1 MVKTVLGEHMNTN
14 KKKMDDIYTYMKFRG
29 DLDLKNFP
37 LNEVDALIF
46 SELAYIQFKNIV
58 PAVGE
63 KGTITL
69 KEAAQKY
76 IPKEGKESIFYV
88 RYEKLL
94 EAVTECPRYAE
105 LQLSNYVS
113 VIDQEEKQQ
122 FSALHI
128 HINPFLTFIAF
139 RGTDETLVGW
149 REDFDMSYK
158 MPVPAQISAVDYV
171 NQTTK
176 GIFQKYY
183 IGGHSKGGNLAI
195 YSSVFCDASVQN
207 NIKAVYNFDGPGF
220 HKKIADNVSCLKIK
234 ERIHT
239 FVPEASVVGMLMEH
253 EEKYKDVKSYE
264 TTFMQHEG
272 LSWSVDGIK
281 FETVESVDEFS
292 NSISVT
298 LKGWLEKADCEDRK
312 VMVNALFDILEVG
325 GIHSVLDFKDISV
338 HNTTAMV
345 KAAAALPKEQREIV
359 SYLIKTW
366 IAESK
371 KTVVNAIKEESILE
385 IPIPEIRKRRKGSK
399 ELGQQN

>member
-1 MVKTVLGEHMNTN
+1 MNLN
-14 KKKMDDIYTYMKFRG
+14 KKKIDDIYTYLKFRG

-46 SELAYIQFKNIV
+46 SELSYIQFENIV
-58 PAVGE
+58 PTVEE

-69 KEAAQKY
+69 AEAAKKY
-76 IPKEGKESIFYV
+76 IPKEGKESIFYA

-94 EAVTECPRYAE
+94 EKMAECPRYAQ
-105 LQLSNYVS
+105 LQLSNYVNL
-113 VIDQEEKQQ
+113 IDQEEKQQ

-128 HINPFLTFIAF
+128 QMNPFLTFIAF

-158 MPVPAQISAVDYV
+158 MPVPAQISAVEYV

-176 GIFQKYY
+176 GLFQKYY

-195 YSSVFCDASVQN
+195 YSSVFCDTSVQS

-220 HKKIADNVSCLKIK
+220 HEKIADNESYQKMK
-234 ERIHT
+234 DRIHT
-239 FVPEASVVGMLMEH
+239 FIPESSVVGMLMEH
-253 EEKYKDVKSYE
+253 EETYQVVKSYE

-272 LSWSVDGIK
+272 LSWSVDGTK
-281 FETVESVDEFS
+281 FETVETVDEFS
-292 NSISVT
+292 NGISVT
-298 LKGWLEKADCEDRK
+298 LKGWLEKADYEDRK

-325 GIHSVLDFKDISV
+325 GIQNVLDFKDISV

-345 KAAAALPKEQREIV
+345 KGRVKED
-359 SYLIKTW
+359 
-366 IAESK
+366 
-371 KTVVNAIKEESILE
+371 N
-385 IPIPEIRKRRKGSK
+385 G
-399 ELGQQN
+399 NN

>member
-1 MVKTVLGEHMNTN
+1 MNLN
-14 KKKMDDIYTYMKFRG
+14 KKKIDDIYTYLKFRG

-46 SELAYIQFKNIV
+46 SELSYIQFENIV
-58 PAVGE
+58 PTVEE

-69 KEAAQKY
+69 AEAAKKY
-76 IPKEGKESIFYV
+76 IPKEGKESIFYA

-94 EAVTECPRYAE
+94 EKMAECPRYAQ
-105 LQLSNYVS
+105 LQLSNYVNL
-113 VIDQEEKQQ
+113 IDQEEKQQ

-128 HINPFLTFIAF
+128 QMNPFLTFIAF

-158 MPVPAQISAVDYV
+158 MPVPAQISAVEYV

-176 GIFQKYY
+176 GLFQKYY

-195 YSSVFCDASVQN
+195 YSSVFCDTSVQS

-220 HKKIADNVSCLKIK
+220 HEKIADNESYLKMK
-234 ERIHT
+234 DRIHT
-239 FVPEASVVGMLMEH
+239 FIPESSVVGMLMEH
-253 EEKYKDVKSYE
+253 EETYQVVKSYE

-272 LSWSVDGIK
+272 LSWSVDGTK
-281 FETVESVDEFS
+281 FETVETVDEFS
-292 NSISVT
+292 NGISVT
-298 LKGWLEKADCEDRK
+298 LKGWLEKADYEDRK

-325 GIHSVLDFKDISV
+325 GIQNVLDFKDISV

-345 KAAAALPKEQREIV
+345 KAAAALPKEQREIIN
-359 SYLIKTW
+359 YLIRMW
-366 IAESK
+366 VVESK
-371 KTVVNAIKEESILE
+371 KTVVNAIKGEEMGIELSE
-385 IPIPEIRKRRKGSK
+385 IIKVYKR
-399 ELGQQN
+399 

>member
-1 MVKTVLGEHMNTN
+1 MDSN
-14 KKKMDDIYTYMKFRG
+14 KKKADDIYTYLKFRG

-46 SELAYIQFKNIV
+46 SELSYIQFENIV
-58 PAVGE
+58 PEVGE

-69 KEAAQKY
+69 EEAAKKY
-76 IPKEGKESIFYV
+76 IPKEGKESSFYA

-94 EAVTECPRYAE
+94 KAMVKCPRYAD
-105 LQLSNYVS
+105 LHLSNYIS
-113 VIDQEEKQQ
+113 VTDLDKKQQ

-176 GIFQKYY
+176 GLFQKYF

-195 YSSVFCDASVQN
+195 YSAVFCDSSVQN

-220 HKKIADNVSCLKIK
+220 HRKIADNESYLKIK
-234 ERIHT
+234 DRIYSY
-239 FVPEASVVGMLMEH
+239 VPEASVVGMLMEH
-253 EEKYKDVKSYE
+253 EEEYKVVKSYE
-264 TTFMQHEG
+264 TMLLQHEG
-272 LSWSVDGIK
+272 LSWNVNGTK
-281 FETVESVDEFS
+281 FETVENVDEFS
-292 NSISVT
+292 NSISAT
-298 LKGWLEKADCEDRK
+298 LKGWLEKADYEERK
-312 VMVNALFDILEVG
+312 VMVDALFNILEIG
-325 GIHSVLDFKDISV
+325 NIQSILDFKDIGV

-345 KAAAALPKEQREIV
+345 KAAATLPKEQREIINH
-359 SYLIKTW
+359 LIKMW
-366 IAESK
+366 ITESR
-371 KTVVNAIKEESILE
+371 KTVVNAIKGEEPILE
-385 IPIPEIRKRRKGSK
+385 MPEIIKRRKSSK
-399 ELGQQN
+399 EIES

>member
-1 MVKTVLGEHMNTN
+1 MNSNKRKT
-14 KKKMDDIYTYMKFRG
+14 DDIYTYLKFRG

-46 SELAYIQFKNIV
+46 SELSYIQFENIV
-58 PAVGE
+58 PAAGE
-63 KGTITL
+63 KGSITL
-69 KEAAQKY
+69 KEAAQMY
-76 IPKEGKESIFYV
+76 VPKEGKESIFYA

-94 EAVTECPRYAE
+94 EETAKCQRYAD

-113 VIDQEEKQQ
+113 VIDLEEKQQ

-176 GIFQKYY
+176 GLFQKYY

-195 YSSVFCDASVQN
+195 YSAVFCDSGVQS

-220 HKKIADNVSCLKIK
+220 HKKIADNEAYVKIK
-234 ERIHT
+234 DKIYS

-253 EEKYKDVKSYE
+253 EEEYQVVKSYE
-264 TTFMQHEG
+264 NTLMQHEG
-272 LSWSVDGIK
+272 LSWSVDGTK

-298 LKGWLEKADCEDRK
+298 LKGWLEKAEYEDRK
-312 VMVNALFDILEVG
+312 VMVDALFDILEIG
-325 GIHSVLDFKDISV
+325 GIRNILDFKDISV

-345 KAAAALPKEQREIV
+345 KAAATLPKEQREIINH
-359 SYLIKTW
+359 LIKMW
-366 IAESK
+366 IAESR
-371 KTVVNAIKEESILE
+371 KTVVNVIKEESMIE
-385 IPIPEIRKRRKGSK
+385 IPEILKRKTIK
-399 ELGQQN
+399 ESH

>member
-1 MVKTVLGEHMNTN
+1 MNLN
-14 KKKMDDIYTYMKFRG
+14 KKKIDDIYTYLKFRG

-46 SELAYIQFKNIV
+46 SELSYIQFENIV
-58 PAVGE
+58 PTVEE

-69 KEAAQKY
+69 AEAAKKY
-76 IPKEGKESIFYV
+76 IPKEGKESIFYA

-94 EAVTECPRYAE
+94 EKMAECPRYAQ
-105 LQLSNYVS
+105 LQLSNYVNL
-113 VIDQEEKQQ
+113 IDQEEKQQ

-128 HINPFLTFIAF
+128 QMNPFLTFIAF

-158 MPVPAQISAVDYV
+158 MPVPAQISAVEYV

-176 GIFQKYY
+176 GLFQKYY

-195 YSSVFCDASVQN
+195 YSSVFCDTSVQS

-220 HKKIADNVSCLKIK
+220 HEKIADNESYQKMK
-234 ERIHT
+234 DRIHT
-239 FVPEASVVGMLMEH
+239 FIPESSVVGMLMEH
-253 EEKYKDVKSYE
+253 EETYQVVKSYE

-272 LSWSVDGIK
+272 LSWSVDGTK
-281 FETVESVDEFS
+281 FETVETVDEFS
-292 NSISVT
+292 NGISVT
-298 LKGWLEKADCEDRK
+298 LKGWLEKADYEDRK

-325 GIHSVLDFKDISV
+325 GIQNVLDFKDISV

-345 KAAAALPKEQREIV
+345 KAAAALPKEQREIIN
-359 SYLIKTW
+359 YLIRMW
-366 IAESK
+366 VVESK
-371 KTVVNAIKEESILE
+371 KTVVNAIKGEETGIELSE
-385 IPIPEIRKRRKGSK
+385 IIKVYKR
-399 ELGQQN
+399 

>member
-1 MVKTVLGEHMNTN
+1 MNTN
-14 KKKMDDIYTYMKFRG
+14 KKKTDDIYTYLKFRG
-29 DLDLKNFP
+29 DLDLKNYP

-46 SELAYIQFKNIV
+46 SELSYIHFENIV
-58 PAVGE
+58 PEVGE
-63 KGTITL
+63 KGSITL
-69 KEAAQKY
+69 AEAAQKY
-76 IPKEGKESIFYV
+76 IPKEGRTSIFYA

-94 EAVTECPRYAE
+94 MEAAKCPRYE
-105 LQLSNYVS
+105 DLQLSNYVS
-113 VIDQEEKQQ
+113 VIDQEERQQ

-139 RGTDETLVGW
+139 RGTDETLTGW

-158 MPVPAQISAVDYV
+158 MPVQAQISAVDYV

-176 GIFQKYY
+176 GLFQKYY

-195 YSSVFCDASVQN
+195 YSSVFCDSSVQN

-220 HKKIADNVSCLKIK
+220 HKKIVDNESYIK
-234 ERIHT
+234 MKDRIHT

-253 EEKYKDVKSYE
+253 EEEYTVVKSYE

-272 LSWSVDGIK
+272 LSWSVAGTG

-298 LKGWLEKADCEDRK
+298 LKSWLEKADYEDRK
-312 VMVNALFDILEVG
+312 IMVNALFDILEIG
-325 GIHSVLDFKDISV
+325 GIQSVLDYKDISV
-338 HNTTAMV
+338 HNTTAMI
-345 KAAAALPKEQREIV
+345 KAAASLPKEQREII

-371 KTVVNAIKEESILE
+371 KTVVNVIKGEEAILE
-385 IPIPEIRKRRKGSK
+385 MSELIMKRKGAK
-399 ELGQQN
+399 EI